1 MAAGR
6 FRTDI
11 TASMHLSTVD
21 LMAVYRE
28 VASVSARA
36 GVIVMV
42 AFIEDNL
49 EKAIL
54 ARLRPLGKTDLSKL
68 TEGVQAPLN
77 TLYAKIQLGYALYLF
92 GTAARDDLI
101 ILKDIRNR
109 FAHRIHTRDF
119 TDQEVIK
126 LCNKLHITSYQ
137 ASTSEVPE
145 NYEAQDQFRIAADS
159 ILHALRGMAWGS
171 PGMSRITEITTSL
184 DYSTRSQQNLPEASR
199 KRVRVRPSRRTSSL
213 DQM

>member
-1 MAAGR
+1 MAAAMPQLTPDPCPYRPDLIRVSACPDSTRRACRPAPSAACAVSRTSGGSPPAHGVPLLGAVLIVASPIAHAREDSMAAGR

-109 FAHRIHTRDF
+109 FAH
-119 TDQEVIK
+119 K
-126 LCNKLHITSYQ
+126 Y
-137 ASTSEVPE
+137 
-145 NYEAQDQFRIAADS
+145 
-159 ILHALRGMAWGS
+159 ILGILQ
-171 PGMSRITEITTSL
+171 I
-184 DYSTRSQQNLPEASR
+184 R
-199 KRVRVRPSRRTSSL
+199 K
-213 DQM
+213 

>member
-49 EKAIL
+49 EK
-54 ARLRPLGKTDLSKL
+54 
-68 TEGVQAPLN
+68 V
-77 TLYAKIQLGYALYLF
+77 
-92 GTAARDDLI
+92 
-101 ILKDIRNR
+101 
-109 FAHRIHTRDF
+109 
-119 TDQEVIK
+119 
-126 LCNKLHITSYQ
+126 
-137 ASTSEVPE
+137 
-145 NYEAQDQFRIAADS
+145 
-159 ILHALRGMAWGS
+159 
-171 PGMSRITEITTSL
+171 SL
-184 DYSTRSQQNLPEASR
+184 PACDR
-199 KRVRVRPSRRTSSL
+199 
-213 DQM
+213 